1 MGKKEDPPNL
11 APLWMSTFSDMMS
24 LLLCFFILLF
34 ALSTIEIK
42 KKIQALGSLKKAFG
56 GLPAP
61 YLVENI
67 PDRQTKEKMSRQVQ
81 QTRRQFYAKSEVMRE
96 EERQVKSLNLQSV
109 IQVTGTEQGITF
121 RLTGDALF
129 DRGSADLKADAITA
143 VYHVASRLIRYPSN
157 PVLVDGFTDN
167 TGDVDNNWR
176 LSAQR
181 AYNVME
187 YLIDTGAKA
196 GRVNRER
203 FSYQSYGQFKPV
215 EGHYDQDE
223 EFENSELGRW
233 LNRRVEITLIQT
245 DQMEG
250 TYFSDYNLKDPR
262 SPLAIPPTEMS
273 DGSEDARS
281 VPRPPPG
288 FGFE

>member
-34 ALSTIEIK
+34 ALSTIEKK

-67 PDRQTKEKMSRQVQ
+67 PDRQTAEKMSREVQ

-121 RLTGDALF
+121 RLSGDALF
-129 DRGSADLKADAITA
+129 DRGSAEMKADAITSI
-143 VYHVASRLIRYPSN
+143 YHVANRLIRYPSN
-157 PVLVDGFTDN
+157 PVLVDGFTDS
-167 TGDVDNNWR
+167 TGDEDVNWV

-181 AYNVME
+181 AYNVMK
-187 YLIDTGAKA
+187 YLIDVGSKS

-203 FSYQSYGQFKPV
+203 FSYQSYGEFKPV
-215 EGHYDQDE
+215 ESPSDDDE
-223 EFENSELGRW
+223 DFEETDLGRW

-245 DQMEG
+245 DQLGG
-250 TYFSDYNLKDPR
+250 TYFSDSNLKDPR
-262 SPLAIPPTEMS
+262 SPLSTPPSEMS

-281 VPRPPPG
+281 VPRPPPR
-288 FGFE
+288 FGMN